1 MQIKLECEYKIK
13 EQLQL
18 KYQTIIHLTDA
29 ETKTESPEN
38 DTKKWNQMTQK
49 VPKPK
54 KKTRQ
59 TNKQACKKHKR
70 KPQAIQVR
78 QTKDTRD
85 KSTAPKEIMIDNKL
99 GNNSKSSM

>member
-29 ETKTESPEN
+29 ETKTESQEN
-38 DTKKWNQMTQK
+38 DTKIWNQMTQK

-54 KKTRQ
+54 KKTR
-59 TNKQACKKHKR
+59 
-70 KPQAIQVR
+70 
-78 QTKDTRD
+78 
-85 KSTAPKEIMIDNKL
+85 
-99 GNNSKSSM
+99 